1 MADPYTSAGAA
12 NGGNGGFRTGGDP
25 FFEHRTLLEDDDWA
39 DSDPALDRARID
51 SVPALDFYGILNVER
66 KASEDEIKNSY
77 KRLCVTFHPDK
88 YIDDDE
94 KLAAQKKFQ
103 LVQRAYDVLSD
114 PNRRHIY
121 DLYGETAVDQAWDL
135 GPRLKSQEEIR
146 EEYERRARIKRE
158 MDAQNLVKSRGEISL
173 ELDATR
179 FFVKRPKAARF
190 RGARLG
196 LPVADSF
203 SIADLLPDL
212 RRAIVTHS
220 WEVTAVVSQKPS
232 AQFKLVRNFSSDR
245 VTANSTGYLTYSPGL
260 FRIGSWGPDDPR
272 DIGNSSCALGI
283 VHSVQKRQWSCDI
296 EAGILESHI
305 TVAHTRVVPGH
316 IRARF
321 EVTTSTSGGIRIS
334 VSGDRRVDRNTRVG
348 MGVTCGAI
356 GGVTL
361 RFRSIEQVRRENAD
375 ILLER
380 MHDALQAIEL
390 MRESV
395 ARRVE
400 IEESRN
406 GLVVIQA
413 LYGKLPPSELTAVR
427 ALSPQGIKDM
437 AAAIRKQIKSVLTP
451 GSRTTLDQAAAS
463 VDYIDVTIA
472 IQSFVQSGQLHIS
485 GSHSKS
491 NLIGFWDPCLGERK
505 RLRITYQFQ
514 GRIHQV
520 EVDDKAPVAAP
531 LRAHLSRGY
540 AMHSLHSVLQ
550 HGQLGFKQERIDL
563 SNIPHSIK
571 NMIVEQSSAKLRDYE
586 PLKVCVRSD
595 LKYSTLDTRQHLA
608 EKKKRIEDVYKCG
621 FCADPKELYRPLGD
635 PTLDTEILL
644 YQRLGIDPS
653 AQDKK
658 SQQKRDVFKEETLQ
672 KTSIKNQRK
681 FRDVPKRHTNG
692 FKYIKEKVAKSNLKV
707 NSVKARLRTNRNV
720 RPGLSVLL
728 TGRFGTQF
736 GVPFSSVCEVD
747 DREHTYDKKD
757 EPVDPES
764 MTKGEIA
771 PPAYKTSQ
779 IKLSAKQIEGVL
791 GIRASEQTTETTEKF
806 FTTRD
811 DFYEQRQRLTHLL
824 HDDLN
829 SHPNAPSIMQKGQ
842 CVDDITAMRQKAADL
857 RRKEKKAILDAH
869 PWYNELI
876 RKVVVMNGV
885 RREVTQYESLLLGR
899 LKRLIEDQIIFNK
912 KVFVQLMRV
921 LPTREF
927 LKDEVQRIIRFVKQH
942 ESISERDY
950 LEAVEMAG
958 HPIH

>member
-220 WEVTAVVSQKPS
+220 WESKLAHNTDLVLNGTVVAHNGVGAGNVFATVRHVVSERLWGEVTAVVSQKPS
-232 AQFKLVRNFSSDR
+232 AQFKLVRNFSSDSFMTVAGSSSSIYCPPDLKLVVGRR

-361 RFRSIEQVRRENAD
+361 RFRVSRLGQKFTLPLFLSPDLDFWLAVFAFTVPLVSGMAIDRFLVEPWRQQRLAASIEQVRRENAD

-531 LRAHLSRGY
+531 LRAHL
-540 AMHSLHSVLQ
+540 V
-550 HGQLGFKQERIDL
+550 
-563 SNIPHSIK
+563 
-571 NMIVEQSSAKLRDYE
+571 
-586 PLKVCVRSD
+586 
-595 LKYSTLDTRQHLA
+595 
-608 EKKKRIEDVYKCG
+608 
-621 FCADPKELYRPLGD
+621 
-635 PTLDTEILL
+635 
-644 YQRLGIDPS
+644 
-653 AQDKK
+653 
-658 SQQKRDVFKEETLQ
+658 
-672 KTSIKNQRK
+672 
-681 FRDVPKRHTNG
+681 
-692 FKYIKEKVAKSNLKV
+692 
-707 NSVKARLRTNRNV
+707 
-720 RPGLSVLL
+720 
-728 TGRFGTQF
+728 
-736 GVPFSSVCEVD
+736 
-747 DREHTYDKKD
+747 
-757 EPVDPES
+757 
-764 MTKGEIA
+764 
-771 PPAYKTSQ
+771 
-779 IKLSAKQIEGVL
+779 
-791 GIRASEQTTETTEKF
+791 
-806 FTTRD
+806 
-811 DFYEQRQRLTHLL
+811 
-824 HDDLN
+824 
-829 SHPNAPSIMQKGQ
+829 
-842 CVDDITAMRQKAADL
+842 
-857 RRKEKKAILDAH
+857 
-869 PWYNELI
+869 
-876 RKVVVMNGV
+876 
-885 RREVTQYESLLLGR
+885 
-899 LKRLIEDQIIFNK
+899 
-912 KVFVQLMRV
+912 
-921 LPTREF
+921 
-927 LKDEVQRIIRFVKQH
+927 
-942 ESISERDY
+942 
-950 LEAVEMAG
+950 
-958 HPIH
+958 